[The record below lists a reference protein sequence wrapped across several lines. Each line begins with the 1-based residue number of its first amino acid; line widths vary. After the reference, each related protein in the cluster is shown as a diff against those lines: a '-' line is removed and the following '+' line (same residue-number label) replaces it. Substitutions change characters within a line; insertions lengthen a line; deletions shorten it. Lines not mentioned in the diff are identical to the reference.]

1 MIYYIEYKCYTEY
14 QCCSKVHCKLS
25 LVADA
30 LRITV
35 CARERYMTISRSCA
49 IQIRRKTSIY
59 RALKATKARGKEC
72 ITTILFIPL
81 CTQLEVE
88 LIVLS
93 ASTIFRTKINTQ
105 SMLSDIHTSLG
116 ATITNRFER
125 GKVKTI
131 TQNARYSYFALVLR
145 KCKCHWEVLM

>member
-1 MIYYIEYKCYTEY
+1 M
-14 QCCSKVHCKLS
+14 HCKLS

-35 CARERYMTISRSCA
+35 CARERYTTSRSCA

-116 ATITNRFER
+116 ATITNRIER
-125 GKVKTI
+125 GE
-131 TQNARYSYFALVLR
+131 TQDNHT
-145 KCKCHWEVLM
+145 KC